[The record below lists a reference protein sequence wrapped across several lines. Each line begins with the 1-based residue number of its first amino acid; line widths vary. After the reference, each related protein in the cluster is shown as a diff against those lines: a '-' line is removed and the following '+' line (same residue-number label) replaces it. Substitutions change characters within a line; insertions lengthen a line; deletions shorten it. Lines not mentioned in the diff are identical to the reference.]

1 MGHLASQWVSQ
12 SVGHITFLPFFAFF
26 WKLFLYVCHRNGQQ
40 QKKKELNMHNCEIIT
55 NTLAN
60 DQIHTETATE
70 EQKKSTC
77 VSWTTEKALKTYVNF
92 DWGTF
97 LEGTLQTICE
107 YSSMPSIHL
116 TKTLIFRNN
125 TMIFLKTLM
134 MMIIFIIIVVAVIL
148 SYIIFTFFCTPKRG
162 DRQTDRQ
169 TNELTNTNTH
179 SSHPILVH
187 KTNTHVYCCCL
198 AL

>member
-1 MGHLASQWVSQ
+1 
-12 SVGHITFLPFFAFF
+12 
-26 WKLFLYVCHRNGQQ
+26 
-40 QKKKELNMHNCEIIT
+40 MHNCEIIT

-60 DQIHTETATE
+60 DQIHKEETATE

-107 YSSMPSIHL
+107 YSSIHPSIHL

-125 TMIFLKTLM
+125 KMIFLKTIMM
-134 MMIIFIIIVVAVIL
+134 MMIIFIIFVVAVIL

-187 KTNTHVYCCCL
+187 KTNTTNTHVYCCCL